1 MFTYLYL
8 DTDIF
13 SIMSFYYIKNSIV
26 QNKIFFFFPSMYVMK
41 AILILRITD
50 AKSGNN
56 FCVDSNGE

>member
-26 QNKIFFFFPSMYVMK
+26 QNKIFFFPSMYVMK

-56 FCVDSNGE
+56 SCVDSNGE